1 MDRLSR
7 ERENGWVLRP
17 GDSRKRLAQRLKAAY
32 ADGLLS
38 QDTFSSRLDQALSP
52 GLVEPWRL
60 IGDLSLRTP
69 RRPPRTVTRWMTSP
83 RLRPWLGRADALEND
98 EVQILA
104 LDWTGH
110 TSELVLGRHRSCD
123 VVLSCDEVSRRHA
136 RIFFRDGGW
145 ILQDLES
152 TNGTRVNGVRVG
164 RCRLVPGDCIRL
176 GSENLRI
183 D

>member
-1 MDRLSR
+1 
-7 ERENGWVLRP
+7 VLRP

-38 QDTFSSRLDQALSP
+38 QETFANRLDQALSP
-52 GLVEPWRL
+52 GLVDPWRL
-60 IGDLSLRTP
+60 VGELSFRASKRA
-69 RRPPRTVTRWMTSP
+69 RRPVAKWLSSA
-83 RLRPWLGRADALEND
+83 RLRAWSGRTEAPDVD
-98 EVQILA
+98 ECQLLA
-104 LDWTGH
+104 LDWAGGTP
-110 TSELVLGRHRSCD
+110 ELLIGRHRSCD
-123 VVLSCDEVSRRHA
+123 VVLSSDAVSRRHA

-164 RCRLVPGDCIRL
+164 RCRLAPGDRIRL
-176 GSENLRI
+176 GTEDLRI

>member
-1 MDRLSR
+1 
-7 ERENGWVLRP
+7 VLRP

-38 QDTFSSRLDQALSP
+38 HETFTSRLDQALSP
-52 GLVEPWRL
+52 GLVDPWRL
-60 IGDLSLRTP
+60 VGDLSSRAPKQTRRSATRWRSSEHLRTWT
-69 RRPPRTVTRWMTSP
+69 RRARSP
-83 RLRPWLGRADALEND
+83 DDD
-98 EVQILA
+98 ECQLLA
-104 LDWTGH
+104 LDWAGG
-110 TSELVLGRHRSCD
+110 TSEMLIGRHRSCD
-123 VVLSCDEVSRRHA
+123 VVLTSDAVSRRHA

-164 RCRLVPGDCIRL
+164 RCRLRPGDRLRL
-176 GSENLRI
+176 GTEDLRI